1 MSRANWVADLWQD
14 LKYGARTLLKSP
26 GFTAVAVLTIALGV
40 GANTAIF
47 SVVDA
52 VLLKPLPFR
61 HPEQVVALWET
72 ETAPG
77 NFPLTGEDYTD
88 WRTQNKT
95 FEDMSLFSWP
105 RNANAAS
112 DQGAEGANV
121 VRAQANFF
129 ALLGVQ
135 PQIGRAFAEGEDQ
148 HGGSR
153 VALLSHAFW
162 MQRFGGQTNALGK
175 TIKLNSESYNIVG
188 VLPAWFRMGPPV
200 DVYIPLDMS
209 KDKIGPRGSHQWLG
223 IGRMKPGVTPAQAR
237 ADLSVIAKRL
247 EKDFPGSNRNVDAV
261 VTPMRETLVG
271 DFQSQLLILFG
282 SVGLV
287 LVIACA
293 NVANLLLARATNRR
307 REVAIRSALGAA
319 RGRLMRQLLTE
330 SVLLAVLGGAL
341 GVAFAYA
348 GVDLLRNNLPPSA
361 PEPNPIAVGIVPL
374 GFTFAVC
381 LLVGV
386 LFGLAPA
393 LQSAQVDSA
402 EALKSRGTAPTGT
415 RGSHWLRNG
424 LVAAEIALSLAL
436 LIGAGLLLRT
446 FANLRA
452 TDVGVRGEHVL
463 TGAVLLPENKY
474 KTFDQ
479 GREFYGQLL
488 ERLQAAPG
496 VQVAAITTKLPL
508 LGGSNGYI
516 TIPGRETDSMT
527 GPLVENSS
535 VSGDYFRAM
544 GISLLAG
551 RELSAEDAELTTRF
565 LREVLP
571 TKTEAEAQAI
581 ASKYVLHAVVNE
593 TMAKTFWPKESAVG
607 KSFHTY
613 TVFQIVGVVG
623 DVKQQTL
630 RGPAMPEVYYP
641 LAWELSDVNRPY
653 ALVVQGAGQPEALT
667 STVRNVV
674 QAMDPNLALMH
685 VRTMPQIMAE
695 SLTDTKYETAL
706 LSCMAVLALILAAVG
721 IYGVMSY
728 VVGQRTN
735 EIGIRMA
742 LGAARS
748 SILLMV
754 LRQAGTLLGIGIA
767 IGLAAAAA
775 GTQLMKSLLVGVP
788 PIDPVTYAGVA
799 ALLAFVALLA
809 CYLPIQK
816 ATRIDPMIA
825 LRDE

>member
-1 MSRANWVADLWQD
+1 MPRGNWMADFWQD

-47 SVVDA
+47 SVVNA

-121 VRAQANFF
+121 VRTQANFF

-135 PQIGRAFAEGEDQ
+135 AQIGRAFAEGEDQ

-162 MQRFGGQTNALGK
+162 MKRFGGQADALGK

-188 VLPAWFRMGPPV
+188 VLPAWFRMGPSV
-200 DVYIPLDMS
+200 DVYVPLDMS
-209 KDKIGPRGSHQWLG
+209 KDKIGARGSHQWLG
-223 IGRMKPGVTPAQAR
+223 IGRMKPGVAPAQAR
-237 ADLSVIAKRL
+237 ADLSVISKRL
-247 EKDFPGSNRNVDAV
+247 EKEFPGTNRNVDAI

-307 REVAIRSALGAA
+307 REVAIRSAMGAA

-348 GVDLLRNNLPPSA
+348 GVELLRNNLPPSA
-361 PEPNPIAVGIVPL
+361 PEPNPIAVGMVPL
-374 GFTFAVC
+374 VFTFVVC

-402 EALKSRGTAPTGT
+402 EALKSRGTAPAGT
-415 RGSHWLRNG
+415 RGSHWLRNS

-452 TDVGVRGEHVL
+452 TDVGVHGEHVL

-488 ERLQAAPG
+488 ARLQAAPG

-516 TIPGRETDSMT
+516 TIPGREADSMT

-535 VSGDYFRAM
+535 VSSAYFRAM
-544 GISLLAG
+544 GIPLLAG
-551 RELSAEDAELTTRF
+551 RELNAEDSELTTKF

-571 TKTEAEAQAI
+571 TKTEAEAEAI
-581 ASKYVLHAVVNE
+581 AKKYLLHAIINQA
-593 TMAKTFWPKESAVG
+593 MARTFWPNEDAVG
-607 KSFHTY
+607 KVFKSY
-613 TVFQIVGVVG
+613 TTFQVVGVVG
-623 DVKQQTL
+623 DVKQQRL

-667 STVRNVV
+667 STVRKVV

-695 SLTDTKYETAL
+695 SMTDTKYETAL
-706 LSCMAVLALILAAVG
+706 LGCMAALALLLAAVG

-754 LRQAGTLLGIGIA
+754 LRQAGALLGIGIV
-767 IGLAAAAA
+767 IGLAAAAV

-788 PIDPVTYAGVA
+788 PIDLVTYASVA